1 MPSHACASNQKLQ
14 TSATCIWASR
24 AASSKLTKY
33 IVTRRVL
40 DHFTYC
46 TSWSPLTAVLLGFW
60 NALHLQIFATRVC
73 FQIGKI
79 QTAEQELKER
89 SVYSAWECTQHCSY
103 GSCLVKPIKSARVVI
118 LCNSLVITPT
128 LGNMEGGFFSPLVFH
143 LMESCCHTLTT
154 ALTTKKHDE

>member
-24 AASSKLTKY
+24 AASSKPTKY

-89 SVYSAWECTQHCSY
+89 SVYSAWECTQHCSWWFVL
-103 GSCLVKPIKSARVVI
+103 GQTNQVCWGCHLV
-118 LCNSLVITPT
+118 CNSLVITPI
-128 LGNMEGGFFSPLVFH
+128 LGNMEGGFFFPTCFPPHGILLSYFDY
-143 LMESCCHTLTT
+143 CF
-154 ALTTKKHDE
+154 DY